1 MRGSEE
7 IEMMVEAEL
16 TEKIIE
22 CIIRVHQKMG
32 PGFLESVYRHALLID
47 LKRSKI
53 RAETEK
59 EFVIKYDRVEVGLHR
74 LDILVEGRVILELKT
89 VDELSRAHYAQ
100 VRSYLRATNL
110 TLALLVNFAKERADF
125 RRIESIS

>member
-1 MRGSEE
+1 
-7 IEMMVEAEL
+7 MVECEL

-22 CIIRVHQKMG
+22 SIIRVHLKMG
-32 PGFLESVYRHALLID
+32 PGFLENVYRRALLID
-47 LKRSKI
+47 LKRSNIK
-53 RAETEK
+53 AETEK
-59 EFVIKYDRVEVGLHR
+59 EFAVKYEGIEVGIHR
-74 LDILVEGRVILELKT
+74 LDIVVEGTVIVELKT

-125 RRIESIS
+125 RRIESTALSPPIP